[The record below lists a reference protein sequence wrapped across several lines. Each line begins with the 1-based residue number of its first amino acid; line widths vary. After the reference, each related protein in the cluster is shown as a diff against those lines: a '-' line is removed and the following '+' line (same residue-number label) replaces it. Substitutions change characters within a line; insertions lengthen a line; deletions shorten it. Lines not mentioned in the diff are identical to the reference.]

1 MPSSMNRVH
10 VIVHGRVQGVGFR
23 LFAVQEATR
32 RGLAGWVRNKGEEEV
47 EIVAEG
53 SKEQLQD
60 FLSVLRQGPA
70 LAWVQS
76 WEVQWQ
82 PATGEFRAFSARASA
97 W

>member
-1 MPSSMNRVH
+1 MNRVH

-70 LAWVQS
+70 LACVQS